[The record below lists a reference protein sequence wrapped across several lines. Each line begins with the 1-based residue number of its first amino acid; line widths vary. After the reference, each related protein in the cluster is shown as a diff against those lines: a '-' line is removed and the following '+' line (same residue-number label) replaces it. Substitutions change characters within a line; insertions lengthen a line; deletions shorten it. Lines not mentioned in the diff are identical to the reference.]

1 MQDNKKKC
9 YVILSEGGRLHLEK
23 RKSEMLSAS
32 RPPTKLVLSLERIT
46 KVLLFW
52 FDFPAI
58 FIIPMKANAKN
69 ISIR

>member
-46 KVLLFW
+46 KVLLF
-52 FDFPAI
+52 
-58 FIIPMKANAKN
+58 
-69 ISIR
+69 